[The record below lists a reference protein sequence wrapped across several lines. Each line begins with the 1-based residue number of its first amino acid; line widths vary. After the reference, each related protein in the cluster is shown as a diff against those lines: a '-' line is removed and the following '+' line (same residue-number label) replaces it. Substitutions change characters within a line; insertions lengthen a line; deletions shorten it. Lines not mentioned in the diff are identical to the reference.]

1 MLTDSKIRS
10 AKPLTKSYKLTDSQG
25 LYLVVSTS
33 GAKLWYFRYR
43 LDGKESRLAFG
54 PYPQTT
60 LAEAREKRDAA
71 RKLLASGISP
81 FQLRKTHNT
90 AVDES
95 RTFQHAAT
103 AWHTSS
109 LKLWSEAHAEK
120 ILTCL
125 KRYVFPTIG
134 AMDIAQVETRHL
146 AQLVKAID
154 DKGVHDVA
162 GRVRQHLTKIM
173 RHAVQQGTI
182 KYNPA
187 YDLEGVVTP
196 VVTQHHPALPLKRLP
211 ELLEKMSNYKGREL
225 TRLALELNLH
235 VFLRSSELRLARWD
249 EFNLKAHIWTVPAQ
263 REAVKGV
270 RFSERGAK
278 MKDEH
283 LVPLSRQAV
292 ALLQQIKLL
301 TGDSVFVFPSVRSLD
316 KPMSENTINKALRVI
331 GYDTKT
337 EVCGHG
343 FRTMACSA
351 LNESG
356 CWSKDAIERQMSHK
370 ERNGVR
376 AAYVHKAEHLEA
388 RIEMMQ
394 WWSDYLD
401 VCRDTYEP
409 PYVWSQQGKLIGC
422 CKGQLKLRNN

>member
-10 AKPLTKSYKLTDSQG
+10 AKPLAKSYKLTDSQG
-25 LYLVVSTS
+25 LYLTISTS
-33 GAKLWYFRYR
+33 GSKLWYFRYR
-43 LDGKESRLAFG
+43 FGGKENRLAFG

-60 LAEAREKRDAA
+60 LAEAREKRDVQ
-71 RKLLASGISP
+71 RKLLTSGINPS
-81 FQLRKTHNT
+81 QRRKSNNT
-90 AVDES
+90 TVDEF
-95 RTFQHAAT
+95 RTFQYIAN
-103 AWHTSS
+103 AWHSS
-109 LKLWSEAHAEK
+109 CLKLWSDAHADK

-134 AMDIAQVETRHL
+134 AMDITQIETRHL
-146 AQLVKAID
+146 AQLVKVID

-173 RHAVQQGTI
+173 RHAVQQGLI

-187 YDLEGVVTP
+187 YDLDGVVTP
-196 VVTQHHPALPLKRLP
+196 VVIQHHPALLLKHLP
-211 ELLEKMSNYKGREL
+211 ELLEKISNYKGRKL

-249 EFNLKAHIWTVPAQ
+249 EFNLKANIWTVPAK
-263 REAVKGV
+263 REAVEGV

-283 LVPLSRQAV
+283 LVPLSRQVA
-292 ALLQQIKLL
+292 ALLEQIKEI
-301 TGDSVFVFPSVRSLD
+301 TGESMFVFAGTHSID

-331 GYDTKT
+331 GYNTKT
-337 EVCGHG
+337 DVCGHG

-356 CWSKDAIERQMSHK
+356 QWSKDAIERQMSHK

-394 WWSDYLD
+394 WWSNYLD
-401 VCRDTYEP
+401 ECTEGYVA
-409 PYVWSQQGKLIGC
+409 PYIYARQHK
-422 CKGQLKLRNN
+422 

>member
-10 AKPLTKSYKLTDSQG
+10 AKPRAKSYKLTDSNG
-25 LYLVVSTS
+25 LYLMVSIS
-33 GAKLWYFRYR
+33 GAKLWYFRYCFG
-43 LDGKESRLAFG
+43 GKENRLAFG
-54 PYPQTT
+54 RYPVTT

-71 RKLLASGISP
+71 RKQLASGISP
-81 FQLRKTHNT
+81 SQLRKADKT
-90 AVDES
+90 AADES
-95 RTFQHAAT
+95 RKFIHIAT
-103 AWHTSS
+103 AWHASCR
-109 LKLWSEAHAEK
+109 KHWSQAHADK

-125 KRYVFPTIG
+125 QRYVIPAIG
-134 AMDIAQVETRHL
+134 ALDIAEIDTRHL
-146 AQLVKAID
+146 AQLIKAID

-173 RHAVQQGTI
+173 RHAVQQGVI

-187 YDLEGVVTP
+187 YDLDGVVTP
-196 VVTQHHPALPLKRLP
+196 VVTRHHPALPLKCLP
-211 ELLEKMSNYKGREL
+211 ELLEKINNCKGRML

-235 VFLRSSELRLARWD
+235 VFLRSSELRFARWN
-249 EFNLKAHIWTVPAQ
+249 EFNLKAHIWSVPAQ

-278 MKDEH
+278 MRDEH

-292 ALLQQIKLL
+292 ALLEQIRAIS
-301 TGDSVFVFPSVRSLD
+301 GESVFVFPGVYTLE
-316 KPMSENTINKALRVI
+316 KPISENTLNKALRLI

-337 EVCGHG
+337 EICSHG

-356 CWSKDAIERQMSHK
+356 RWSKDAIERQMSHK

-394 WWSDYLD
+394 WWSDYLEANREGY
-401 VCRDTYEP
+401 VA
-409 PYVWSQQGKLIGC
+409 PYIYARSD
-422 CKGQLKLRNN
+422 RRED

>member
-1 MLTDSKIRS
+1 MALNDSKIRA
-10 AKPLTKSYKLTDSQG
+10 AKPLDKSYKLTDSQG
-25 LYLVVSTS
+25 LYLTVSTS
-33 GAKLWYFRYR
+33 GAKLWYFRYCFG
-43 LDGKESRLAFG
+43 GKENRLAFG
-54 PYPQTT
+54 AYPLVT

-71 RKLLASGISP
+71 RKLLASGICPS
-81 FQLRKTHNT
+81 QIRKTND
-90 AVDES
+90 ASVDEC
-95 RTFQHAAT
+95 RTFTFIAT
-103 AWHTSS
+103 AWHTSC
-109 LKLWSEAHAEK
+109 LKLWSEGHADK

-125 KRYVFPTIG
+125 KRYVFPDIG
-134 AMDIAQVETRHL
+134 AMDIAKIETRHL

-162 GRVRQHLTKIM
+162 GRVKQHLTKIM
-173 RHAVQQGTI
+173 RYAVQQGVI

-187 YDLEGVVTP
+187 YDLDGVVTP
-196 VVTQHHPALPLKRLP
+196 GVTQHHPALPLKRLP
-211 ELLEKMSNYKGREL
+211 ELLEKVDGYKGRQL

-249 EFNLKAHIWTVPAQ
+249 EFNLKAHIWTVPAK
-263 REAVKGV
+263 REAVKNV

-283 LVPLSRQAV
+283 LVPLSAQAV
-292 ALLQQIKLL
+292 TQLEQIKEI
-301 TGDSVFVFPSVRSLD
+301 TGESVFVFAGAHSMH

-356 CWSKDAIERQMSHK
+356 LWSKDAIERQMSHQ

-388 RIEMMQ
+388 RMEMMQ

-401 VCRDTYEP
+401 VSREGYVA
-409 PYVWSQQGKLIGC
+409 PYIYARQH
-422 CKGQLKLRNN
+422 RAA

>member
-10 AKPLTKSYKLTDSQG
+10 AKSLTKSYKLTDSQG
-25 LYLVVSTS
+25 LYLTVSGS
-33 GAKLWYFRYR
+33 GSKLWYFRYR
-43 LDGKESRLAFG
+43 LAGKESRLAFG
-54 PYPQTT
+54 PYPQIT

-81 FQLRKTHNT
+81 SQLHKAHNT

-95 RTFQHAAT
+95 RTFRHTAM

-109 LKLWSEAHAEK
+109 LKLWSEAHAGK

-125 KRYVFPTIG
+125 KRYVFPVIG
-134 AMDIAQVETRHL
+134 AMDIAEIETRHL

-173 RHAVQQGTI
+173 RHAVQQGVI

-196 VVTQHHPALPLKRLP
+196 LVTRHHPALPLNRLP
-211 ELLEKMSNYKGREL
+211 ELLEKMDDYKCREL
-225 TRLALELNLH
+225 TRLALDLSLH
-235 VFLRSSELRLARWD
+235 VLLRSSELRLARWD
-249 EFNLKAHIWTVPAQ
+249 EFNLKAHIWTVPAK

-283 LVPLSRQAV
+283 LVPLSQQAV
-292 ALLQQIKLL
+292 ALLKQIQAIS
-301 TGDSVFVFPSVRSLD
+301 GESVFVFPGAHTLN
-316 KPMSENTINKALRVI
+316 KPMSENTINKALRVM

-356 CWSKDAIERQMSHK
+356 RWSKDAIERQMSHK

-401 VCRDTYEP
+401 TCREK
-409 PYVWSQQGKLIGC
+409 YVPSYIYARQHKVSAGS
-422 CKGQLKLRNN
+422 

>member
-10 AKPLTKSYKLTDSQG
+10 AKSYKLTDSQG
-25 LYLVVSTS
+25 LYLMVSAS
-33 GAKLWYFRYR
+33 GTKLWYFRYR
-43 LDGKESRLAFG
+43 LNGKESRLAFG

-60 LAEAREKRDAA
+60 LAEAREKRDAV
-71 RKLLASGISP
+71 RKLLASGINPS
-81 FQLRKTHNT
+81 QLRKAHNNT
-90 AVDES
+90 VDES
-95 RTFQHAAT
+95 RTFQYAAT
-103 AWHTSS
+103 TWHSS
-109 LKLWSEAHAEK
+109 RLKLWSETHADK

-134 AMDIAQVETRHL
+134 AMDITQIETHHL
-146 AQLVKAID
+146 AQLVKVID

-162 GRVRQHLTKIM
+162 GRVRQHLKKIM
-173 RHAVQQGTI
+173 RHAVQQGVI

-187 YDLEGVVTP
+187 YDLDGIVTP
-196 VVTQHHPALPLKRLP
+196 VVFQHHPTLLLKHLP
-211 ELLEKMSNYKGREL
+211 ELLEKISNYKGRKL

-249 EFNLKAHIWTVPAQ
+249 EFNLKAHIWTVPAK
-263 REAVKGV
+263 RETVKGV

-283 LVPLSRQAV
+283 LVPLSRQV
-292 ALLQQIKLL
+292 ASLLEQIKEI
-301 TGDSVFVFPSVRSLD
+301 TGESMFVFAGTHSMD

-331 GYDTKT
+331 GYNTKT
-337 EVCGHG
+337 DVCGHG

-356 CWSKDAIERQMSHK
+356 LWSKDAIERQMSHK

-376 AAYVHKAEHLEA
+376 AAYVYKAEHLEA
-388 RIEMMQ
+388 RIEMIQ

-401 VCRDTYEP
+401 ASRIEYIA
-409 PYVWSQQGKLIGC
+409 PYIYARQYKSIGAA
-422 CKGQLKLRNN
+422 

>member
-1 MLTDSKIRS
+1 MALTDSKIRA
-10 AKPLTKSYKLTDSQG
+10 AKPFAKSYKLTDSQG
-25 LYLVVSTS
+25 LYLTVSTS
-33 GAKLWYFRYR
+33 GSKLWYFRYFFG
-43 LDGKESRLAFG
+43 GKESRLAFG
-54 PYPQTT
+54 PYPQIT

-71 RKLLASGISP
+71 RKLLASRVNPS
-81 FQLRKTHNT
+81 QLRKSET
-90 AVDES
+90 VDAS
-95 RTFQHAAT
+95 RTFQFIAT
-103 AWHTSS
+103 AWHTSC
-109 LKLWSEAHAEK
+109 LKLWSENHADK

-125 KRYVFPTIG
+125 KRYVFPDIG
-134 AMDIAQVETRHL
+134 AMDIAKIETRHL

-173 RHAVQQGTI
+173 RHAVQQGII

-187 YDLEGVVTP
+187 NDLDGVVTP

-211 ELLEKMSNYKGREL
+211 ELLEKMDGYKGREL

-249 EFNLKAHIWTVPAQ
+249 EFNLKAHIWTVPAK

-283 LVPLSRQAV
+283 LVPLSAQAV
-292 ALLQQIKLL
+292 ELLKRIKSI
-301 TGDSVFVFPSVRSLD
+301 TGESVFVFPGAHSLE
-316 KPMSENTINKALRVI
+316 KPMSENNINKALRVI
-331 GYDTKT
+331 GYDTQA

-356 CWSKDAIERQMSHK
+356 LWSKDAIERQMSHK

-388 RIEMMQ
+388 RMEMMQ

-401 VCRDTYEP
+401 VSREGYVA
-409 PYVWSQQGKLIGC
+409 PYIYARQHKAA
-422 CKGQLKLRNN
+422 

>member
-1 MLTDSKIRS
+1 MIYPFVSGEFGVRLRVIQFDNWGDPHMLTDSKIHS
-10 AKPLTKSYKLTDSQG
+10 AKPTAKSYKLSDSQG

-33 GAKLWYFRYR
+33 GAKLWCFRYR

-54 PYPQTT
+54 PFPQTT

-90 AVDES
+90 AVDEF

-173 RHAVQQGTI
+173 RRTVQQGVI

-187 YDLEGVVTP
+187 YNLDGIVTP

-211 ELLEKMSNYKGREL
+211 ELLKKIEDYKGRML

-249 EFNLKAHIWTVPAQ
+249 EFNLKAHIWTVPAK
-263 REAVKGV
+263 REAVKDV

-283 LVPLSRQAV
+283 LVPLSQQAV
-292 ALLQQIKLL
+292 ALLKHIQAISSE
-301 TGDSVFVFPSVRSLD
+301 SVFVFPGAHTLNE
-316 KPMSENTINKALRVI
+316 PMSENTINKALRVI
-331 GYDTKT
+331 GFDTKT

-356 CWSKDAIERQMSHK
+356 RWSKDAIEGR
-370 ERNGVR
+370 
-376 AAYVHKAEHLEA
+376 
-388 RIEMMQ
+388 
-394 WWSDYLD
+394 
-401 VCRDTYEP
+401 
-409 PYVWSQQGKLIGC
+409 
-422 CKGQLKLRNN
+422 

>member
-10 AKPLTKSYKLTDSQG
+10 AKPRPKSWKLTDSLG
-25 LYLVVSTS
+25 LYLMVSAS
-33 GAKLWYFRYR
+33 GSRLWYFRYR
-43 LDGKESRLAFG
+43 YEGKENRLAFG
-54 PYPQTT
+54 PYPQVT

-71 RKLLASGISP
+71 RKLLASGMIPS
-81 FQLRKTHNT
+81 QLRKTNNPT
-90 AVDES
+90 VDES
-95 RTFQHAAT
+95 RTFQYVAL

-109 LKLWSEAHAEK
+109 LQLWSEAHADK

-125 KRYVFPTIG
+125 KRYVFPAIG
-134 AMDIAQVETRHL
+134 AMDIARVETRHL
-146 AQLVKAID
+146 AQLVKTID

-162 GRVRQHLTKIM
+162 GRVRQHLTRIM

-182 KYNPA
+182 NYNPA
-187 YDLEGVVTP
+187 YDLDGVVTP

-211 ELLEKMSNYKGREL
+211 ELLEQIDSYKGRAL

-249 EFNLKAHIWTVPAQ
+249 EFNLKARIWTVPAQ
-263 REAVKGV
+263 REVVKGV

-292 ALLQQIKLL
+292 ALLKQIQATSGKSL
-301 TGDSVFVFPSVRSLD
+301 FVFPGTHTLN

-356 CWSKDAIERQMSHK
+356 RWSKDAIERQMSHR
-370 ERNGVR
+370 ERNNVR
-376 AAYVHKAEHLEA
+376 AAYIHKAEHLDE
-388 RIEMMQ
+388 RTEMMQ
-394 WWSDYLD
+394 WWSDYID
-401 VCRDTYEP
+401 INRDGFIA
-409 PYVWSQQGKLIGC
+409 PYIYVRQHRTTFTG
-422 CKGQLKLRNN
+422 

>member
-1 MLTDSKIRS
+1 MALNDSKIRA
-10 AKPLTKSYKLTDSQG
+10 AKPLDKSYKLTDSQG
-25 LYLVVSTS
+25 LYLTISTS
-33 GAKLWYFRYR
+33 GSKLWYFRYR
-43 LDGKESRLAFG
+43 FDGKENRLAFG
-54 PYPQTT
+54 AYPLTT

-71 RKLLASGISP
+71 RKLLASNICPS
-81 FQLRKTHNT
+81 QLRKADKD
-90 AVDES
+90 AVDEAH
-95 RTFQHAAT
+95 TFKFIAT
-103 AWHTSS
+103 AWHTSC
-109 LKLWSEAHAEK
+109 LKLWSESHADK

-125 KRYVFPTIG
+125 NRYVFPDIG
-134 AMDIAQVETRHL
+134 AMDIAKIETRHL

-162 GRVRQHLTKIM
+162 GRVKQHLTKIM
-173 RHAVQQGTI
+173 RHAVQQGVI

-187 YDLEGVVTP
+187 CDLDGVVTP
-196 VVTQHHPALPLKRLP
+196 TATQHHPALPLKRLP
-211 ELLEKMSNYKGREL
+211 ELLEKIDSYKGRLL

-249 EFNLKAHIWTVPAQ
+249 EFNLKAHIWTVPAK
-263 REAVKGV
+263 REAVKNV

-283 LVPLSRQAV
+283 LVPLSAQAV
-292 ALLQQIKLL
+292 ALLEQIKEI
-301 TGDSVFVFPSVRSLD
+301 TGESVFVFAGAHLMN

-356 CWSKDAIERQMSHK
+356 LWSKDAIERQMSHQ

-388 RIEMMQ
+388 RMEMVQ

-401 VCRDTYEP
+401 VSREGYVA
-409 PYVWSQQGKLIGC
+409 PYIYARQHKAA
-422 CKGQLKLRNN
+422 

>member
-1 MLTDSKIRS
+1 MALTGSKIRA
-10 AKPLTKSYKLTDSQG
+10 AKPFAKSYKLTDSQG
-25 LYLVVSTS
+25 LYLTVSTS
-33 GAKLWYFRYR
+33 GSKLWYFRYFFG
-43 LDGKESRLAFG
+43 GKESRLAFG
-54 PYPQTT
+54 PYPQIT

-71 RKLLASGISP
+71 RKLLASRVNPS
-81 FQLRKTHNT
+81 QLRKSET
-90 AVDES
+90 VDAS
-95 RTFQHAAT
+95 RTFQFIAT
-103 AWHTSS
+103 AWHTSC
-109 LKLWSEAHAEK
+109 LKLWSENHADK

-125 KRYVFPTIG
+125 KRYVFPDIG
-134 AMDIAQVETRHL
+134 AMDIAKIETRHL

-162 GRVRQHLTKIM
+162 WRVRQHLTKIM
-173 RHAVQQGTI
+173 RHAVQQGII

-187 YDLEGVVTP
+187 YDLDGVVTP

-211 ELLEKMSNYKGREL
+211 ELLEKMDGYKGREL

-235 VFLRSSELRLARWD
+235 VFLRSSKLRLARWD
-249 EFNLKAHIWTVPAQ
+249 EFNLKAHIWTVPAK

-283 LVPLSRQAV
+283 LVPLSAQAV
-292 ALLQQIKLL
+292 ELLKRIKAI
-301 TGDSVFVFPSVRSLD
+301 TGESVFVFPGAHSLE

-356 CWSKDAIERQMSHK
+356 LWSKDAIERQMSHK

-388 RIEMMQ
+388 RMEMMQ

-401 VCRDTYEP
+401 VSREGYVA
-409 PYVWSQQGKLIGC
+409 PYIYARQHKAA
-422 CKGQLKLRNN
+422 

>member
-1 MLTDSKIRS
+1 MALTDSKIRA
-10 AKPLTKSYKLTDSQG
+10 AKPLAKSYKLTDSQG
-25 LYLVVSTS
+25 LYLTVSTS

-43 LDGKESRLAFG
+43 FNGKENRLAFG
-54 PYPQTT
+54 PYPLVT

-71 RKLLASGISP
+71 RKLLASRICPS
-81 FQLRKTHNT
+81 QLRKPEKDTID
-90 AVDES
+90 AS
-95 RTFQHAAT
+95 RTFQYIAV
-103 AWHTSS
+103 AWHTSC
-109 LKLWSEAHAEK
+109 LKLWSESHADK

-125 KRYVFPTIG
+125 KRYVFPDIG
-134 AMDIAQVETRHL
+134 AMDIAKIETRHL
-146 AQLVKAID
+146 AQLVKTID

-173 RHAVQQGTI
+173 RYAVQQGII

-187 YDLEGVVTP
+187 YDLDGVVTP
-196 VVTQHHPALPLKRLP
+196 VVTRHHPALPLKRLP
-211 ELLEKMSNYKGREL
+211 ELMEKIDGYKGREL
-225 TRLALELNLH
+225 TRLALKLSLH
-235 VFLRSSELRLARWD
+235 VFLRSSELRLVRWD
-249 EFNLKAHIWTVPAQ
+249 EFNLKASIWTVPAK

-270 RFSERGAK
+270 RFSDRGAK

-283 LVPLSRQAV
+283 LVPLSAQAV
-292 ALLQQIKLL
+292 ALLEQIKEI
-301 TGDSVFVFPSVRSLD
+301 TGESVFVFAGVHSMD

-351 LNESG
+351 LNESAL
-356 CWSKDAIERQMSHK
+356 WSKDAIERQMSHK

-388 RIEMMQ
+388 RMEMMQ

-401 VCRDTYEP
+401 VSREGYVA
-409 PYVWSQQGKLIGC
+409 PYIYARQHKAA
-422 CKGQLKLRNN
+422 

>member
-10 AKPLTKSYKLTDSQG
+10 AKSLVKSYKLTDSQG
-25 LYLVVSTS
+25 LYLTVSTS

-43 LDGKESRLAFG
+43 LNGKENRLAFG
-54 PYPQTT
+54 PYPQIT

-81 FQLRKTHNT
+81 SLIRKTHNS

-95 RTFQHAAT
+95 RTFRYAAT

-109 LKLWSEAHAEK
+109 LKLWSEAHADK

-134 AMDIAQVETRHL
+134 MMDIAKVETHHL

-173 RHAVQQGTI
+173 RYAVQQGTI

-187 YDLEGVVTP
+187 YDLDGIVNP
-196 VVTQHHPALPLKRLP
+196 VVTRHHPALPLNRLP
-211 ELLEKMSNYKGREL
+211 ELLDKINDYRGREV
-225 TRLALELNLH
+225 TRLALELSLH

-249 EFNLKAHIWTVPAQ
+249 EFNLKAHIWTVPAK
-263 REAVKGV
+263 RVTIKGV

-283 LVPLSRQAV
+283 LVPLSHQAV
-292 ALLQQIKLL
+292 ALLKQIQAIS
-301 TGDSVFVFPSVRSLD
+301 GESVFVFPGAHTLN

-356 CWSKDAIERQMSHK
+356 RWSKDAIERQMSHK

-394 WWSDYLD
+394 WWSDYLE
-401 VCRDTYEP
+401 VSREGYVA
-409 PYVWSQQGKLIGC
+409 PYIYARQHQEA
-422 CKGQLKLRNN
+422 

>member
-10 AKPLTKSYKLTDSQG
+10 AKPLVKSYKLTDSQG
-25 LYLVVSTS
+25 LYLTVSTS

-43 LDGKESRLAFG
+43 LGGKESRLAFG

-81 FQLRKTHNT
+81 FQLRKTDNI

-95 RTFQHAAT
+95 RTFQYAAT

-109 LKLWSEAHAEK
+109 LKLWSDAHADK

-125 KRYVFPTIG
+125 KRYVFPGIG
-134 AMDIAQVETRHL
+134 AMDIAKIETRHL

-162 GRVRQHLTKIM
+162 GRVRQYLTKIM
-173 RHAVQQGTI
+173 RHAVQQGVI
-182 KYNPA
+182 KYNMA
-187 YDLEGVVTP
+187 YDLDGVVTP
-196 VVTQHHPALPLKRLP
+196 IVTQHHPALPLKRLP

-249 EFNLKAHIWTVPAQ
+249 EFNLKAHIWTVPVK
-263 REAVKGV
+263 REAVKNV

-292 ALLQQIKLL
+292 ALLKQIQAIS
-301 TGDSVFVFPSVRSLD
+301 GESIFVFPGAHTLS

-331 GYDTKT
+331 GYNTKT

-343 FRTMACSA
+343 IRTMACSA

-356 CWSKDAIERQMSHK
+356 QWSKDAIERQMSHK

-394 WWSDYLD
+394 WWSDYLSA
-401 VCRDTYEP
+401 CRQAYIP
-409 PYVWSQQGKLIGC
+409 PYIWNKQKQG
-422 CKGQLKLRNN
+422 

>member
-1 MLTDSKIRS
+1 MALTDSKIRA
-10 AKPLTKSYKLTDSQG
+10 AKTLVKSYKLTDDHG
-25 LYLVVSTS
+25 LYLLVSTS
-33 GAKLWYFRYR
+33 GSRLWYFRYCFG
-43 LDGKESRLAFG
+43 GKESRLALG
-54 PYPQTT
+54 HYPQVT
-60 LAEAREKRDAA
+60 LAEAREKRDAS
-71 RKLLASGISP
+71 RKLLASGICPSLSRESEKP
-81 FQLRKTHNT
+81 
-90 AVDES
+90 AVDET
-95 RTFQHAAT
+95 RTFKHIAT
-103 AWHTSS
+103 SWHTSS
-109 LKLWSEAHAEK
+109 LKRWSENHAAK

-125 KRYVFPTIG
+125 RRYAFPDIG
-134 AMDIAQVETRHL
+134 EMDIAEVETRHL
-146 AQLVKAID
+146 AQLIKAID

-162 GRVRQHLTKIM
+162 GRMRQYLTKIM
-173 RHAVQQGTI
+173 RHAVQQGII

-187 YDLEGVVTP
+187 FDLGGVVTP
-196 VVTQHHPALPLKRLP
+196 IVTQHLPALPLKRLP
-211 ELLEKMSNYKGREL
+211 ELLRNLYNYKGRML

-249 EFNLKAHIWTVPAQ
+249 EFDLKAHIWTVPAQ
-263 REAVKGV
+263 REAVEGV
-270 RFSERGAK
+270 RFSDRGAK

-292 ALLQQIKLL
+292 VLLKQIKEI
-301 TGDSVFVFPSVRSLD
+301 TRESAFVFPGAYTLE

-356 CWSKDAIERQMSHK
+356 LWSKDAIERQMSHK

-388 RIEMMQ
+388 RMEMMQ

-401 VCRDTYEP
+401 ENRGGYVAPYIYARQHKKPDTAA
-409 PYVWSQQGKLIGC
+409 VA
-422 CKGQLKLRNN
+422 

>member
-10 AKPLTKSYKLTDSQG
+10 AKPLAKSYKLTDSQG
-25 LYLVVSTS
+25 LYLTVSVS
-33 GAKLWYFRYR
+33 SAKLWYFRYR
-43 LDGKESRLAFG
+43 LGGKESRLAFG
-54 PYPQTT
+54 PYPQVT

-71 RKLLASGISP
+71 RKLLTSGISP
-81 FQLRKTHNT
+81 SQLRKANNP

-95 RTFQHAAT
+95 RTFQYIAI
-103 AWHTSS
+103 AWHTSN
-109 LKLWSEAHAEK
+109 LKLWSDAHAVK
-120 ILTCL
+120 ILTSL

-134 AMDIAQVETRHL
+134 AMDIAQVDTRHL
-146 AQLVKAID
+146 AQLVKAVD

-173 RHAVQQGTI
+173 RHALQQGVI

-187 YDLEGVVTP
+187 YDLGGVVTP
-196 VVTQHHPALPLKRLP
+196 IVTQHHPALLLKRLP
-211 ELLEKMSNYKGREL
+211 ELLKKISNYKGRKL

-249 EFNLKAHIWTVPAQ
+249 EFNLKAHIWTVPAK
-263 REAVKGV
+263 RETVKGV

-292 ALLQQIKLL
+292 ALLEQIKEI
-301 TGDSVFVFPSVRSLD
+301 TGESMFVFAGAHSMD

-331 GYDTKT
+331 GYNTKT
-337 EVCGHG
+337 DVCGHG

-356 CWSKDAIERQMSHK
+356 LWSKDAIERQMSHK

-394 WWSDYLD
+394 WWSDYL
-401 VCRDTYEP
+401 YECTEGYVA
-409 PYVWSQQGKLIGC
+409 PYIHARQDKKTSAA
-422 CKGQLKLRNN
+422 

>member
-10 AKPLTKSYKLTDSQG
+10 AKSLTKSYKLTDSQG
-25 LYLVVSTS
+25 LYLTVSGS
-33 GAKLWYFRYR
+33 GSKLWYFRYR
-43 LDGKESRLAFG
+43 LAGKESRLAFG
-54 PYPQTT
+54 PYPQIT

-81 FQLRKTHNT
+81 SQLHKAHNT

-95 RTFQHAAT
+95 RTFRHTAM

-109 LKLWSEAHAEK
+109 LKLWSEAHAGK

-125 KRYVFPTIG
+125 KRYVFPVIG
-134 AMDIAQVETRHL
+134 AMDIAEIETRHL

-173 RHAVQQGTI
+173 RHAVQQGVI

-196 VVTQHHPALPLKRLP
+196 LVTRHHPALPLNRLP
-211 ELLEKMSNYKGREL
+211 ELLEKMDDYIGREL
-225 TRLALELNLH
+225 TRLALDLSLH

-249 EFNLKAHIWTVPAQ
+249 EFNLKAHIWTVPAK

-283 LVPLSRQAV
+283 LVPLSQQAV
-292 ALLQQIKLL
+292 ALLKQIQAIS
-301 TGDSVFVFPSVRSLD
+301 GESVFVFPGAHTLN
-316 KPMSENTINKALRVI
+316 KPMSENTINKALRVM

-356 CWSKDAIERQMSHK
+356 RWSKDAIERQMSHK

-401 VCRDTYEP
+401 TCREK
-409 PYVWSQQGKLIGC
+409 YVPSYIYARQHKVSAGS
-422 CKGQLKLRNN
+422 

>member
-1 MLTDSKIRS
+1 MALNDSKIRA
-10 AKPLTKSYKLTDSQG
+10 AKSRAKSYKLTDSQG
-25 LYLVVSTS
+25 LYLTVSAS

-43 LDGKESRLAFG
+43 FGGKENRLAFG
-54 PYPQTT
+54 RYPQIT

-71 RKLLASGISP
+71 RKLLASGLCPALI
-81 FQLRKTHNT
+81 RKTDNT
-90 AVDES
+90 TVDES
-95 RTFQHAAT
+95 RTFQYIAT
-103 AWHTSS
+103 AWHTSC
-109 LKLWSEAHAEK
+109 LKLWSDAHADK
-120 ILTCL
+120 LLTCL
-125 KRYVFPTIG
+125 KRYVFPAIG
-134 AMDIAQVETRHL
+134 AMDIALIETRHL
-146 AQLVKAID
+146 AQLVKTID

-173 RHAVQQGTI
+173 RHAVQQGVI

-187 YDLEGVVTP
+187 YDLDGVVTP

-211 ELLEKMSNYKGREL
+211 ELLEKIESYKGRML

-235 VFLRSSELRLARWD
+235 VFLRSSELRFARWD
-249 EFNLKAHIWTVPAQ
+249 EFNLKAHIWSVPAK
-263 REAVKGV
+263 REAIKGV

-292 ALLQQIKLL
+292 GLLNQIKAL
-301 TGDSVFVFPSVRSLD
+301 TGESAFVFPGARTLD

-356 CWSKDAIERQMSHK
+356 LWSKDAIERQMSHK

-388 RIEMMQ
+388 RMEMMQ

-401 VCRDTYEP
+401 ACRDTFFP
-409 PYVWSQQGKLIGC
+409 PYVWGKLD
-422 CKGQLKLRNN
+422 KS

>member
-10 AKPLTKSYKLTDSQG
+10 AKSLVKSYKLTDSQG
-25 LYLVVSTS
+25 LYLMVSSS

-43 LDGKESRLAFG
+43 
-54 PYPQTT
+54 
-60 LAEAREKRDAA
+60 
-71 RKLLASGISP
+71 
-81 FQLRKTHNT
+81 
-90 AVDES
+90 
-95 RTFQHAAT
+95 
-103 AWHTSS
+103 
-109 LKLWSEAHAEK
+109 
-120 ILTCL
+120 
-125 KRYVFPTIG
+125 
-134 AMDIAQVETRHL
+134 
-146 AQLVKAID
+146 
-154 DKGVHDVA
+154 
-162 GRVRQHLTKIM
+162 
-173 RHAVQQGTI
+173 HAVQQGLI

-187 YDLEGVVTP
+187 YDLEGVVAP

-211 ELLEKMSNYKGREL
+211 ELLEKMNVYKGRGL
-225 TRLALELNLH
+225 TRLALELKLH

-249 EFNLKAHIWTVPAQ
+249 EFNLKAHIWTVPAK

-292 ALLQQIKLL
+292 ALLKQIQAIS
-301 TGDSVFVFPSVRSLD
+301 GESVFVFPGAHTLN
-316 KPMSENTINKALRVI
+316 KPMSENTINKALRVM

-356 CWSKDAIERQMSHK
+356 RWSKDAIERQ

-394 WWSDYLD
+394 WWADYLD
-401 VCRDTYEP
+401 ASREGYVA
-409 PYVWSQQGKLIGC
+409 PYIYARQHQVA
-422 CKGQLKLRNN
+422 

>member
-1 MLTDSKIRS
+1 MALNDSKIRA
-10 AKPLTKSYKLTDSQG
+10 AKPLDKSYKLTDSQG
-25 LYLVVSTS
+25 LYLTVSTS
-33 GAKLWYFRYR
+33 GAKLWYFRYCFG
-43 LDGKESRLAFG
+43 GKENRLAFG
-54 PYPQTT
+54 AYPLVT

-71 RKLLASGISP
+71 RKLLASGICPS
-81 FQLRKTHNT
+81 QIRKADNA

-95 RTFQHAAT
+95 RTFTFIAT
-103 AWHTSS
+103 AWHTSC
-109 LKLWSEAHAEK
+109 LKLWSEGHADK

-125 KRYVFPTIG
+125 KRYVFPDIG
-134 AMDIAQVETRHL
+134 AMDIAKIETRHL

-162 GRVRQHLTKIM
+162 GRVKQHLTKIM
-173 RHAVQQGTI
+173 RYAVQQGVI

-187 YDLEGVVTP
+187 YDLDGVVTP
-196 VVTQHHPALPLKRLP
+196 GVTQHHPALPLKRLP
-211 ELLEKMSNYKGREL
+211 ELLEKVDGYKGRQL

-249 EFNLKAHIWTVPAQ
+249 EFNLKAHIWTVPAK
-263 REAVKGV
+263 REAVKNV

-283 LVPLSRQAV
+283 LVPLSAQAV
-292 ALLQQIKLL
+292 TLLEQIKEI
-301 TGDSVFVFPSVRSLD
+301 TGESVFVFAGAHSMH

-356 CWSKDAIERQMSHK
+356 LWSKDAIERQMRRMSPLRLFRVPIPTPDCAGACK
-370 ERNGVR
+370 R
-376 AAYVHKAEHLEA
+376 Y
-388 RIEMMQ
+388 
-394 WWSDYLD
+394 
-401 VCRDTYEP
+401 RD
-409 PYVWSQQGKLIGC
+409 
-422 CKGQLKLRNN
+422 